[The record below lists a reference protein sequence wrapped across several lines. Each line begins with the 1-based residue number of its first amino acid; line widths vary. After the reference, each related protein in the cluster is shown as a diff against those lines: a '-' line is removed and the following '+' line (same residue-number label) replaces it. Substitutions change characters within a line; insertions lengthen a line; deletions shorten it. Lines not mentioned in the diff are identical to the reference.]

1 MVKKTTMRGQV
12 IDFEALQTQ
21 QSATV
26 SVGNTGTDAA
36 GNKRNAQGEITK
48 PAEVRVREY
57 YRDNPQASNDKVSL
71 KGSMPEGE
79 PVTKAQTEEVKT
91 ASTQKENVRT
101 EKLKPDTLKADPT
114 PPKGDDFDTPVPLG
128 YNEITQPNGDIE
140 MVPYYTEDDNNE
152 DKSV

>member
-12 IDFEALQTQ
+12 IDFEALQAQ
-21 QSATV
+21 QSATP

-36 GNKRNAQGEITK
+36 GNERNPQGEITK

-71 KGSMPEGE
+71 KGAMPEGA
-79 PVTKAQTEEVKT
+79 PATKDK
-91 ASTQKENVRT
+91 TQKENVRT
-101 EKLKPDTLKADPT
+101 ETKLKPDPT
-114 PPKGDDFDTPVPLG
+114 PPEGEKFDEAEPLG
-128 YNEITQPNGDIE
+128 FKEVLLPNGDIE
-140 MVPYYTEDDNNE
+140 MVPYYTEEDNDE

>member
-12 IDFEALQTQ
+12 IDFEALQAQ
-21 QSATV
+21 QSATP

-36 GNKRNAQGEITK
+36 GNERNPQGEITK

-71 KGSMPEGE
+71 KGAMPEGA
-79 PVTKAQTEEVKT
+79 PATKDTADVKT
-91 ASTQKENVRT
+91 AKTQKENVRT
-101 EKLKPDTLKADPT
+101 ETKLKPDPT
-114 PPKGDDFDTPVPLG
+114 PPEGEKFDEAEPLG
-128 YNEITQPNGDIE
+128 FKEILLPNGDIE
-140 MVPYYTEDDNNE
+140 MVPYYTEEDNDE